1 MRYLQEN
8 GVRYEYAFGTLQ
20 KTKENW
26 INLLFQ
32 KISCV
37 LANYS
42 KIIKNVSIKWFIF
55 FLSRYKPEKITLLNT
70 MTHNKGEGGYFIHF
84 RVIKFL

>member
-55 FLSRYKPEKITLLNT
+55 FLSRYKPEKIT
-70 MTHNKGEGGYFIHF
+70 HDPQ
-84 RVIKFL
+84 